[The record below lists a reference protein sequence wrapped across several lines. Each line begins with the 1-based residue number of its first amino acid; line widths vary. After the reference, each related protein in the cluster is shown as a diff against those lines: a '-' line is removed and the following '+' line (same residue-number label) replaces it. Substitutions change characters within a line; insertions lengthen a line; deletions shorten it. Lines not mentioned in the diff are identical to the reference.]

1 MGGRKK
7 MGESFPQLGV
17 KPCRLP
23 GSQLPTGVD
32 VVGRVMMLRLQKTEE
47 KLWISVAYPGASPLN
62 FERGG
67 GVGSRLGGRI
77 QVSQNHLP
85 PNSDFSSDFGNFSLE
100 IFETLKVLTNL
111 QNFFL
116 KSRYFGG
123 HPPEFRTGGRVPHP
137 TRWRRPCAYPLG
149 WHHRSGR

>member
-62 FERGG
+62 FDRGG
-67 GVGSRLGGRI
+67 GRI
-77 QVSQNHLP
+77 P
-85 PNSDFSSDFGNFSLE
+85 
-100 IFETLKVLTNL
+100 
-111 QNFFL
+111 
-116 KSRYFGG
+116 
-123 HPPEFRTGGRVPHP
+123 TGGTDSGESKPP
-137 TRWRRPCAYPLG
+137 TPKFRFLLG
-149 WHHRSGR
+149 FRQL